1 MGAMK
6 AGTESLW
13 QYLRRHP
20 QVFMT
25 EVKEPDYFAE
35 ELNWSRGLRWY
46 TELFREAGIA
56 LAVGEASTSYSKFPT
71 HRGVPARI
79 ATVVPEARIIYVIR
93 QPIERM
99 KSQYLHEVLTGEESD
114 PVEKALLTK
123 PRYLAYSS
131 YGMQISEYLKCFPR
145 EHVLVVTSEVLR
157 SERERTLERVCSFL
171 GVET

>member
-1 MGAMK
+1 AIGGGSIGRWWSKGTASPTSRTTSGRSGSAPTGRTSRRASVETARSDDRRGVGHLPTFFVIGAMK

-71 HRGVPARI
+71 H
-79 ATVVPEARIIYVIR
+79 
-93 QPIERM
+93 
-99 KSQYLHEVLTGEESD
+99 
-114 PVEKALLTK
+114 
-123 PRYLAYSS
+123 
-131 YGMQISEYLKCFPR
+131 
-145 EHVLVVTSEVLR
+145 
-157 SERERTLERVCSFL
+157 
-171 GVET
+171 